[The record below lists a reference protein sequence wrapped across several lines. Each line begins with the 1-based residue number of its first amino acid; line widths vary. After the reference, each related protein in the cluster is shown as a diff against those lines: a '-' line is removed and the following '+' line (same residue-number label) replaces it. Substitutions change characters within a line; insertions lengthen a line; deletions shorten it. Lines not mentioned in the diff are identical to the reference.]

1 MEHPK
6 EEVFERNGNFYVIRK
21 DKHESRES
29 YLERVWFVL
38 NRINKNDVDKKNIDE
53 LCRLSRVWINTK
65 LYNCEYSEKI
75 MNLIN

>member
-6 EEVFERNGNFYVIRK
+6 EEVFEHNGNFYVICK
-21 DKHESRES
+21 DIHESRES

-38 NRINKNDVDKKNIDE
+38 NRINKNDTNKKNIDE

-65 LYNCEYSEKI
+65 LHNCEYSEKL
-75 MNLIN
+75 MNLIS